1 MGGALGGL
9 RSALYLVDNIFYR
22 GNTGAGRHGA
32 PLPADKPF
40 YAIIEAL
47 GSDQTRDTELFE
59 QALQKAA
66 EKGLF
71 EDAIL
76 ARSERDRHAIWEIR
90 EDLEHIVRDFQP
102 FYAFDVSLRVGEM
115 EAYMGRVPDRLK
127 DVWPDGR
134 LAVRRE
140 GKEWGSLCR
149 PGWWQYH

>member
-1 MGGALGGL
+1 MRSEVTRGIIARLWVRLREQPMSSNTALVCADSFNQIASLLRHMDGALGGL
-9 RSALYLVDNIFYR
+9 LSAFELVDNSFYR
-22 GNTGAGRHGA
+22 VNTGAGRHGA

-76 ARSERDRHAIWEIR
+76 AQI
-90 EDLEHIVRDFQP
+90 
-102 FYAFDVSLRVGEM
+102 
-115 EAYMGRVPDRLK
+115 GRAHV
-127 DVWPDGR
+127 
-134 LAVRRE
+134 
-140 GKEWGSLCR
+140 
-149 PGWWQYH
+149 